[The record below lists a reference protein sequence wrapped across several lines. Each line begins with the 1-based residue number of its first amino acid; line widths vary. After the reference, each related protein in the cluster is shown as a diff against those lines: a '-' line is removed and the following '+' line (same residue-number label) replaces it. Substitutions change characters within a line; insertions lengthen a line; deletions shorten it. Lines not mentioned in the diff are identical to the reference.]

1 MALFKKKRD
10 GSIAVHL
17 NDNARAFVGEIFNQ
31 VVAAQNDPNHEW
43 HLSLNPPI
51 NPSANSD
58 DPLATFARQKEMASN
73 SELGQMTVNE
83 ETLSA
88 GEAYAW
94 MTSLNLALRAT
105 ISIRNIA
112 DEASLHN
119 TDPETRQYIVT
130 IQSLLFGLADCL

>member
-17 NDNARAFVGEIFNQ
+17 NDNARAFVGEIFDQ
-31 VVAAQNDPNHEW
+31 VVQAENDPNHEW
-43 HLSLNPPI
+43 HLSMNPPI
-51 NPSANSD
+51 NPAANSD

-73 SELGQMTVNE
+73 AELAQMTINE

-94 MTSLNLALRAT
+94 MTSLTLALRAT
-105 ISIRNIA
+105 VSLKNIS
-112 DEASLHN
+112 DERALHN
-119 TDPETRQYIVT
+119 VDSDTRQYILT
-130 IQSLLFGLADCL
+130 IQSLLFGIADCL